1 MRNGSAIKKK
11 MGVWQCLERLAGE
24 DNPRLVALIEI
35 KDARHLLKMR
45 AALQAQAALDILAD
59 AAEDLIEDAGRVVGV
74 LGATGRRGRVPHGGR
89 PGRPGDDRS

>member
-45 AALQAQAALDILAD
+45 AALQALTLA
-59 AAEDLIEDAGRVVGV
+59 GV
-74 LGATGRRGRVPHGGR
+74 TKAKIANAKRLLGQK
-89 PGRPGDDRS
+89 